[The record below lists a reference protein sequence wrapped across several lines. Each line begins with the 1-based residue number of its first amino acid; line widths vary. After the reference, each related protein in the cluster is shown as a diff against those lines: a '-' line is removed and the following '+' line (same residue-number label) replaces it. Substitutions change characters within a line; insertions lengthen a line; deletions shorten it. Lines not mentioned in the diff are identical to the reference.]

1 MNDRTTS
8 IFHII
13 SSYYCF
19 ECHLDELHVI
29 PSKVIHNWDLS
40 KYKGILSKLYELA
53 CWQKLK
59 VILRFN
65 SGETCEAIFDAN

>member
-40 KYKGILSKLYELA
+40 KYKGRLSKLLPDVDTSLLVG
-53 CWQKLK
+53 K
-59 VILRFN
+59 
-65 SGETCEAIFDAN
+65 S